1 MKRRNLFLSLL
12 LAGAC
17 AIVGVGYATITREL
31 IIGGKLAGSK
41 NDSNLKVHFTGEV
54 DSKVEA
60 KNTGTVISITPSK
73 SSDLAANLDVSGM
86 VDIGDKAIGY
96 FLVENASQPTDTLNA
111 ILSKPNVLVNKGA
124 QAAEDHD
131 TANSDIFIGDH
142 FKITAKYVESAPST
156 GKTAGTGIIDET
168 ANTVKLAAPV
178 DNADPTPDVA
188 GQTVWVEV
196 TVELIDV
203 IIADTFP
210 THNITVSF
218 TASTESK

>member
-54 DSKVEA
+54 DSKFEA
-60 KNTGTVISITPSK
+60 KNTGTVISINPSK
-73 SSDLAANLDVSGM
+73 SSDLAANLDVNGM

-111 ILSKPNVLVNKGA
+111 ILSKPNVLVNNGA
-124 QAAEDHD
+124 QDHD
-131 TANSDIFIGDH
+131 AENSDIFIGDH
-142 FKITAKYVESAPST
+142 FKITAKYVKSAPTSIT
-156 GKTAGTGIIDET
+156 TGTGIIDET

>member
-31 IIGGKLAGSK
+31 TIGGKLTGSK
-41 NDSNLKVHFTGEV
+41 NDSNLKVYFTGDV
-54 DSKVEA
+54 DSKVVA

-73 SSDLAANLDVSGM
+73 TSDLAANLDVSGM
-86 VDIGDKAIGY
+86 VDIGDTAIGY
-96 FLVENASQPTDTLNA
+96 FLVENASQPTENLNA
-111 ILSKPNVLVNKGA
+111 ILSKPNVLVNNGA
-124 QAAEDHD
+124 QDHD
-131 TANSDIFIGDH
+131 AENSDIFIGDH
-142 FKITAKYVESAPST
+142 FKITAKYVESAPTSIT
-156 GKTAGTGIIDET
+156 TGTGIIDET

>member
-31 IIGGKLAGSK
+31 TIGGKLTGSK
-41 NDSNLKVHFTGEV
+41 NDSNLKVYFTGDV
-54 DSKVEA
+54 DSKVVA

-73 SSDLAANLDVSGM
+73 TSDLAANLDVSGM
-86 VDIGDKAIGY
+86 VDIGDTAIGY
-96 FLVENASQPTDTLNA
+96 FLVENASQPTENLNA
-111 ILSKPNVLVNKGA
+111 ILSKPNVLVNNDA
-124 QAAEDHD
+124 QSAKDHD
-131 TANSDIFIGDH
+131 TANPDLFIGDH
-142 FKITAKYVESAPST
+142 FKITAKYVKLAD
-156 GKTAGTGIIDET
+156 KTEKTEGTGTIDST
-168 ANTVKLAAPV
+168 ANTVTLNAPT
-178 DNADPTPDVA
+178 APDA
-188 GQTVWVEV
+188 KGQTVWVEV

-218 TASTESK
+218 TASTTNNN